1 MGLRFE
7 ELKDE
12 QWKFVEPVLPS
23 QPETG
28 RPRADDRRTI
38 NGILY
43 VLITGCKWSDMPE
56 KYGSYVTAWRRLKRW
71 QKKGVWQE
79 IVERLQE
86 EAYREGEL
94 GLDKAVVDSTTVEA
108 KKGDRK

>member
-7 ELKDE
+7 ELTDE
-12 QWKFVEPVLPS
+12 QWRFIEPVLPS

-28 RPRADDRRTI
+28 RPRADDRKTI

-43 VLITGCKWSDMPE
+43 VLLTGCKWSDMPE

-71 QKKGVWQE
+71 QEEDIWKQIVKK
-79 IVERLQE
+79 LQE
-86 EAYREGEL
+86 KAYKEGEME
-94 GLDKAVVDSTTVEA
+94 LDKDIIDSTC
-108 KKGDRK
+108 G